1 MRARSAHR
9 QATALPSGYAA
20 SAQSRPRRPLH
31 RITIVTRMPIAGMLP
46 KHAVGKVSDV
56 SLILEICMPLGKNFF
71 RSRPQFAH
79 APRYSV
85 AETDAAPVPARRTIF
100 AAGADLML
108 KSMARCGVCADLA
121 FANFPVAIVSWIVAQ
136 FFVGCAAYAEAMY
149 PSIAFQPENE
159 EAEGCDRSLNG
170 APPARVNADR
180 SPGLAPDLRDLS
192 RFAVDE
198 GARSPFPV
206 AGRSQSVASRSDAT
220 AKIVRLNVM
229 RRAPSGRLVSITMI
243 VTGWL
248 SRRRRRPNGGHQ
260 SIVELRNHE
269 RRILR
274 GTGLSRYGVE

>member
-1 MRARSAHR
+1 MQARSAHR
-9 QATALPSGYAA
+9 RATALPSGYAA

-56 SLILEICMPLGKNFF
+56 SLFLEICMPLGKNFF
-71 RSRPQFAH
+71 RSRSQFAH

-159 EAEGCDRSLNG
+159 EAEGCDRLRNVAS
-170 APPARVNADR
+170 PRVNADR

-192 RFAVDE
+192 RFAVDK
-198 GARSPFPV
+198 GTRSPFPV

-229 RRAPSGRLVSITMI
+229 RRAPSGRLASITMI

-248 SRRRRRPNGGHQ
+248 SRRRRPNGGHQ

-274 GTGLSRYGVE
+274 GTGLSRYGIE

>member
-1 MRARSAHR
+1 MRARSALR
-9 QATALPSGYAA
+9 QAAALPSGYAA
-20 SAQSRPRRPLH
+20 GAESRPSRPLH

-46 KHAVGKVSDV
+46 KHAGGKVSDV
-56 SLILEICMPLGKNFF
+56 SLFLETSMPLGKNFF
-71 RSRPQFAH
+71 RSRSQFAH
-79 APRYSV
+79 DPRYSI
-85 AETDAAPVPARRTIF
+85 AETDAAPVPPRRTIF

-108 KSMARCGVCADLA
+108 KSVARCGVCADLA

-149 PSIAFQPENE
+149 PSIAYQPENE
-159 EAEGCDRSLNG
+159 EAERCDRSRNRS
-170 APPARVNADR
+170 PARVKADQ

-192 RFAVDE
+192 RYAVDE
-198 GARSPFPV
+198 GARSPFPA

-229 RRAPSGRLVSITMI
+229 RRAPSGRLVSVAKI

-248 SRRRRRPNGGHQ
+248 SRRRRPSGGHQ

-274 GTGLSRYGVE
+274 GTRLSRYGVE

>member
-1 MRARSAHR
+1 
-9 QATALPSGYAA
+9 
-20 SAQSRPRRPLH
+20 
-31 RITIVTRMPIAGMLP
+31 MLP
-46 KHAVGKVSDV
+46 KHAGGKVSNV
-56 SLILEICMPLGKNFF
+56 SLFLETSMPLGKNFF
-71 RSRPQFAH
+71 RSRSQFAH
-79 APRYSV
+79 TPRYSV

-108 KSMARCGVCADLA
+108 KSVARCGVCADLA

-149 PSIAFQPENE
+149 PSVAYLPENE
-159 EAEGCDRSLNG
+159 EAERCDRSRN
-170 APPARVNADR
+170 ASPARVNADR

-192 RFAVDE
+192 RFAIDE

-220 AKIVRLNVM
+220 ASDATAKIVRLNVM
-229 RRAPSGRLVSITMI
+229 RRAPSGRLVSIAMI

-248 SRRRRRPNGGHQ
+248 SRRRRPSGGHQ

-269 RRILR
+269 RRVLR

>member
-1 MRARSAHR
+1 MQARSAHR

-20 SAQSRPRRPLH
+20 SAETRPRRPLR
-31 RITIVTRMPIAGMLP
+31 RITIVTRMPVAGMLP
-46 KHAVGKVSDV
+46 KHAGGKVSDV
-56 SLILEICMPLGKNFF
+56 SLYLETSMPLGTNFF
-71 RSRPQFAH
+71 RSRSQFVH

-85 AETDAAPVPARRTIF
+85 AETDAAPVPPRRTIF

-121 FANFPVAIVSWIVAQ
+121 FANFPVAVVSWIVAQ

-149 PSIAFQPENE
+149 PSIAYLPENE
-159 EAEGCDRSLNG
+159 EAERCDRSRNG
-170 APPARVNADR
+170 SPARVKADR

-192 RFAVDE
+192 RFAIDE
-198 GARSPFPV
+198 RARSPFPV

-229 RRAPSGRLVSITMI
+229 RRAPSGRLVSFTAI

-248 SRRRRRPNGGHQ
+248 SRRRRPSGGHQ
-260 SIVELRNHE
+260 SIVELRNHD
-269 RRILR
+269 RRVLR
-274 GTGLSRYGVE
+274 GTGLSRYGIE

>member
-1 MRARSAHR
+1 MQAGSAHR

-20 SAQSRPRRPLH
+20 GAESRPRRPLH

-46 KHAVGKVSDV
+46 KHAGGKVSDV
-56 SLILEICMPLGKNFF
+56 SLFLEICMPLGKNFF
-71 RSRPQFAH
+71 RSRSQFAH

-85 AETDAAPVPARRTIF
+85 AETDAAPVPVRRTIF
-100 AAGADLML
+100 AASADLML

-121 FANFPVAIVSWIVAQ
+121 FANFPVAIVSWIVTQ

-149 PSIAFQPENE
+149 PSIAYQPENE
-159 EAEGCDRSLNG
+159 EAEGCDRSRNG
-170 APPARVNADR
+170 TPARVNADQ

-206 AGRSQSVASRSDAT
+206 AGRSHRVASRSDAT

-229 RRAPSGRLVSITMI
+229 RRAPSGRLVSITTI

-248 SRRRRRPNGGHQ
+248 SRRRRPSGGHQ
-260 SIVELRNHE
+260 SIVDLRNHE
-269 RRILR
+269 RRVRR